1 MNSTWIRLARGPVR
15 LLSRNDLFQRIE
27 AVKRNR
33 HKRAEYGECFVESV
47 AAVEAALREG
57 WEIRALLRPEGARLS
72 RWAHDLE
79 ARCASATIL
88 DVHPE
93 LLAELSD
100 REDTSEVVAIVGTR
114 RPSLESMAPRAPFC
128 ALVLDRPSSPGNLGS
143 ILRSCDAFGVNGVA
157 IRGHAADLYD
167 PQTIRAS
174 LGAVF
179 SVPVVADRS
188 NAEIGAWLGSLRQTL
203 PGLQLVGTSPA
214 ATTSLF
220 DADLS
225 RPTVLALGNER
236 SGMSAWLRQTADQTV
251 SIPSHGSV
259 DSLNLAAA
267 ATVVLYE
274 LTRQRALSARALS
287 AHGSSHSTVPLT

>member
-1 MNSTWIRLARGPVR
+1 MHTAWARLARGPVK
-15 LLSRNDLFQRIE
+15 LLSRNDLYQRIE
-27 AVKRNR
+27 AIKRNR
-33 HKRAEYGECFVESV
+33 RKRAEYGECFVESV
-47 AAVEAALREG
+47 AAIEAAVCGG
-57 WEIRALLRPEGARLS
+57 WEVHALLQPAGIRVSG
-72 RWAHDLE
+72 WALDLP
-79 ARCASATIL
+79 ARCPSAAIL
-88 DVHPE
+88 HVQPE
-93 LLAELSD
+93 LLAELSERD
-100 REDTSEVVAIVGTR
+100 ETSEIVAIVGTR
-114 RPSLESMAPRAPFC
+114 RPSLASIAVRAPFC

-179 SVPVVADRS
+179 SVPVAADRS
-188 NAEIGAWLGSLRQTL
+188 NAEIGEWLVSLRRDL

-214 ATTSLF
+214 ADTSLF

-225 RPTVLALGNER
+225 RPTVVALGNER
-236 SGMSAWLRQTADQTV
+236 SGMSEWLRQTADRTV
-251 SIPSHGSV
+251 SIPSRGSV

-274 LTRQRALSARALS
+274 ITRQRELSARALP
-287 AHGSSHSTVPLT
+287 AHGSSQNTVPLT